1 MAKNLMEVGL
11 QYPLFQEEA
20 APVNSMNDQKKSVV
34 GGIAVDGF
42 PEVKKSNSCKLISR
56 EFRQEDTVVDVQGV
70 KIGGKHLGIMAGPCA
85 VESQEQLLEAAK
97 AVKRVGAQFL
107 RGGAYK
113 PRSSPY
119 SFQGLEEKGL
129 QMLAKAR
136 EQTGL
141 KVVTEVMD
149 AAAVGMVSQ
158 YADVLQIG
166 TRNMQN
172 SNLLRAVGKT
182 DKPVLLKRGMAA
194 TISEWLDAAEYIM
207 CEGNHNVILCER
219 GIRTFET
226 YTRNTLDLGA
236 VVAVKRLSHLPVIV
250 DPSHGTGRW
259 KMVGPMACAAVA
271 AGADGLIIEVHP
283 NPDVALCD
291 GKQSLNP
298 ANFSLL
304 MTKIRAIAAVSGKA
318 ILDVVTCQVNQI
330 E

>member
-20 APVNSMNDQKKSVV
+20 APVNSVNDQKKSVV

-42 PEVKKSNSCKLISR
+42 PEVKKSNSCKLVSR

-119 SFQGLEEKGL
+119 SFQGLEERGL

-149 AAAVGMVSQ
+149 AAAVGMISQ

-259 KMVGPMACAAVA
+259 KMVRPMACAAVA

-291 GKQSLNP
+291 GKQSLTP
-298 ANFSLL
+298 ENFSLL
-304 MTKIRAIAAVSGKA
+304 MTEVGSIAAISGKS
-318 ILDVVTCQVNQI
+318 ILYR
-330 E
+330 EK

>member
-1 MAKNLMEVGL
+1 MEVGL

-20 APVNSMNDQKKSVV
+20 APVNSVNDQKKSVV

-42 PEVKKSNSCKLISR
+42 PGVKKSNSCKLVSR

-97 AVKRVGAQFL
+97 AVKRIGAQFL

-149 AAAVGMVSQ
+149 AAAVGMISQ

-259 KMVGPMACAAVA
+259 KMVRPMACAAVA

-291 GKQSLNP
+291 GKQSLTP
-298 ANFSLL
+298 ENFSLL
-304 MTKIRAIAAVSGKA
+304 MTEVGSIAAISGKS
-318 ILDVVTCQVNQI
+318 ILYR
-330 E
+330 EK

>member
-1 MAKNLMEVGL
+1 MEVGL

-20 APVNSMNDQKKSVV
+20 APVNSVNDQKKSVV

-42 PEVKKSNSCKLISR
+42 PEVKKSNSCKLVSR

-119 SFQGLEEKGL
+119 SFQGLEERGL

-149 AAAVGMVSQ
+149 AAAVGMISQ

-259 KMVGPMACAAVA
+259 KMVRPMACAAVA

-291 GKQSLNP
+291 GKQSLTP
-298 ANFSLL
+298 ENFSLL
-304 MTKIRAIAAVSGKA
+304 MTEVGSIAAISGKS
-318 ILDVVTCQVNQI
+318 ILYR
-330 E
+330 EK